1 MLKKILIGL
10 GALVVL
16 FVIVVATR
24 PAAFHIERSITM
36 TAPPGQPFALVNDFH
51 AWPVWSPYEKLD
63 PAMKKTFEG
72 PVAGTGA
79 VYSWAGT
86 PKVGEGRMTIEKSQ
100 APSLV
105 SLKLEFF
112 KPFTATNTGTFS
124 FVQVPEGT
132 RVTWAM
138 EGQNGFAAKAASLFM
153 DMDKLVGTDFERGLA
168 AMKTAAESAPRT
180 DGTTAGK

>member
-1 MLKKILIGL
+1 MLPKILIGL
-10 GALVVL
+10 GILVLL
-16 FVIVVATR
+16 FVSIVATR
-24 PAAFHIERSITM
+24 PAAFHIERSTTIS
-36 TAPPGQPFALVNDFH
+36 APPERAFALVNDFH

-63 PAMKKTFEG
+63 PQMKKTFEG
-72 PVAGTGA
+72 PAAGTGA

-138 EGQNGFAAKAASLFM
+138 DGRNGFAAKAASLFM
-153 DMDKLVGTDFERGLA
+153 NMDKLVGTDFERGLA
-168 AMKTAAESAPRT
+168 AMKAAAESAPKM
-180 DGTTAGK
+180 DATTAGK

>member
-1 MLKKILIGL
+1 MFLKLLIGL
-10 GALVVL
+10 GVVVVL

-24 PAAFHIERSITM
+24 PAAFHIERSITI
-36 TAPPGQPFALVNDFH
+36 TAPPDSAFALVNDFH

-63 PAMKKTFEG
+63 PQMKKTFEG
-72 PVAGTGA
+72 PSAGTGA

-86 PKVGEGRMTIEKSQ
+86 PKVGEGRMTIERSQ

-112 KPFTATNTGTFS
+112 KPFTATNAGTFS
-124 FVQVPEGT
+124 FVQTPGGT

-138 EGQNGFAAKAASLFM
+138 DGQNGFAAKAASLFM
-153 DMDKLVGTDFERGLA
+153 NMDKLVGTDFERGLV
-168 AMKTAAESAPRT
+168 AMKAAAESTPKTA
-180 DGTTAGK
+180 GTTADK